1 MISFIRG
8 ELTNVEANGIV
19 IDHQGLGFFVMTPT
33 TVLEHLPPLQSQVQV
48 YTYLY
53 IKEGVM
59 DLYGF
64 ATRQERN
71 LFQTLIGINGI
82 GPKAA
87 IAILSTLSVEQLQYT
102 VLSDDVKTITKTPG
116 IGTKGAQRLIIELK
130 DKLQLEEELEATFG
144 GEELKDSSHLTK
156 NNVAMALVSL
166 GYSNAEALRAISKV
180 KNADELIEETLL
192 KEALKKIM
200 TPL

>member
-82 GPKAA
+82 GYA
-87 IAILSTLSVEQLQYT
+87 

-144 GEELKDSSHLTK
+144 GEESKDSSHLTK

-180 KNADELIEETLL
+180 KNADELTEETLL

>member
-1 MISFIRG
+1 M
-8 ELTNVEANGIV
+8 
-19 IDHQGLGFFVMTPT
+19 
-33 TVLEHLPPLQSQVQV
+33 
-48 YTYLY
+48 
-53 IKEGVM
+53 
-59 DLYGF
+59 
-64 ATRQERN
+64 
-71 LFQTLIGINGI
+71 
-82 GPKAA
+82 
-87 IAILSTLSVEQLQYT
+87 
-102 VLSDDVKTITKTPG
+102 KTITKTPG

-144 GEELKDSSHLTK
+144 GEESKDSSHLTK

-180 KNADELIEETLL
+180 KNADELTEETLL